1 MPCMAWLSVATRSS
15 KSRGAL
21 ARSRSEAEAHSQTT
35 KPLPLGAHIWQAAR
49 VFDLAVMLLGLSVCL
64 AGGMM
69 LLPSGQQ
76 DRVIVHRKQ
85 ATWKRLRWY
94 SVGTVLLLAGFLV
107 AAKGVMDFFAQSS
120 WAA

>member
-1 MPCMAWLSVATRSS
+1 MAWLSVATQSG
-15 KSRGAL
+15 KSRDAL
-21 ARSRSEAEAHSQTT
+21 GRSRSEVEAHSPKTT
-35 KPLPLGAHIWQAAR
+35 NPLSLGAYICQATR
-49 VFDLAVMLLGLSVCL
+49 VFDLVVMLSGMAGCL
-64 AGGMM
+64 AGGLM
-69 LLPSGQQ
+69 LLPSGQR

>member
-1 MPCMAWLSVATRSS
+1 
-15 KSRGAL
+15 
-21 ARSRSEAEAHSQTT
+21 
-35 KPLPLGAHIWQAAR
+35 
-49 VFDLAVMLLGLSVCL
+49 VFDLAVMLSGMAGCL

-85 ATWKRLRWY
+85 ATWKKLRWY
-94 SVGTVLLLAGFLV
+94 SVGTVLLLVGFLV

-120 WAA
+120 WAV